1 MEEGE
6 RRENVRGGSEAAMA
20 AVTGELSRGHHSLPV
35 SRVVCGRPG
44 HNHRMESLWALAA
57 AQLPLVFAC

>member
-1 MEEGE
+1 
-6 RRENVRGGSEAAMA
+6 MA